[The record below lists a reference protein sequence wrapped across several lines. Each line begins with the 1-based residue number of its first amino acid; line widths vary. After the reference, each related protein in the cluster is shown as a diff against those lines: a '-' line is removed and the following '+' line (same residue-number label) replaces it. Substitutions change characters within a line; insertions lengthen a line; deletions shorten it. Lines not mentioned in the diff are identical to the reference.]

1 MKVKQRYKSGIL
13 IAGAIAAVVLNTN
26 SVKAEEAQPT
36 VSPESTSQS
45 ETAAPAEKLKAPE
58 AVSDRTGSHS

>member
-1 MKVKQRYKSGIL
+1 MKNIKAKSVAL
-13 IAGAIAAVVLNTN
+13 STTAVITLLSSTC